1 MMNKKPQP
9 PLASIERKF
18 TVFSD
23 TDSDPDNNIELENTK
38 NQDNTSTK
46 NIPNVIKTLIKR
58 RCETLKHD
66 FTSSPHA
73 GQIVLI
79 NAQTL
84 SQHISQQDSKPSS
97 DFHVNDPLFVLLD
110 SAENNGSQWKG
121 WLVTQE
127 TDYAGHWDICLDPE
141 RDAPLNP
148 LVGMVQIWNR
158 VTLHTDFMG
167 RVVGELKDERL
178 ADIDTIAQRYQQYC
192 QQHPNQH
199 AEFTNDDP
207 RHRYQ
212 VLYQQAADYLSDAT
226 EVLAIAKASNSKKEA
241 SLSLNQWLQPLFL
254 QVDAIKRSIVPKVN
268 YAMGGDEEKDND
280 LLLNKSLR
288 IQASKKSLKDGKGYL
303 IKMSIRLENNAQNY
317 SIEFFEDDNL
327 EHYFELSASE
337 PITHFLRNPKNEEC
351 ELVIRDENDNVVHI
365 FHF

>member
-9 PLASIERKF
+9 PLATIERKF
-18 TVFSD
+18 TVLSD
-23 TDSDPDNNIELENTK
+23 INPDSNIELENTE
-38 NQDNTSTK
+38 NQDDASK
-46 NIPNVIKTLIKR
+46 KSIPHAIKALIKR
-58 RCETLKHD
+58 RCETLEHD
-66 FTSSPHA
+66 FTSPPHS

-79 NAQTL
+79 DAHTIAQL
-84 SQHISQQDSKPSS
+84 ISQQQPISS
-97 DFHVNDPLFVLLD
+97 PDFHLNDPLFVLLD
-110 SAENNGSQWKG
+110 SVENNASQWKG

-127 TDYAGHWDICLDPE
+127 TDYAGHWDICLDPK
-141 RDAPLNP
+141 RDAPLDP

-158 VTLHTDFMG
+158 VTLHTDFIG

-178 ADIDTIAQRYQQYC
+178 ADIDTITQRYQQYY
-192 QQHPNQH
+192 QQQPNHQ

-212 VLYQQAADYLSDAT
+212 ALYQQAAHSLSDAT
-226 EVLAIAKASNSKKEA
+226 EIILLEKASSREKEA
-241 SLSLNQWLQPLFL
+241 SLSLNQWLKPLFL
-254 QVDAIKRSIVPKVN
+254 QVDALKRSIVPQVN
-268 YAMGGDEEKDND
+268 YAMSDGKEKDND

-288 IQASKKSLKDGKGYL
+288 IQASKKILKDGKGYL
-303 IKMSIRLENNAQNY
+303 IKMSIRLENNEQNY

-337 PITHFLRNPKNEEC
+337 PTTHFLRNPKNEES
-351 ELVIRDENDNVVHI
+351 ELVIRDENDNVVHT

>member
-23 TDSDPDNNIELENTK
+23 TDSNSDNNIELENTK

-46 NIPNVIKTLIKR
+46 NIPDAIKTLIKR

-79 NAQTL
+79 DAQTL
-84 SQHISQQDSKPSS
+84 SQHISQQHPKSS
-97 DFHVNDPLFVLLD
+97 HDFHLNDPLFVLLD
-110 SAENNGSQWKG
+110 SVENNGSQWKG

-141 RDAPLNP
+141 RDAPLDP
-148 LVGMVQIWNR
+148 LVGMVQIWNQ
-158 VTLHTDFMG
+158 VTLHTDFIG

-178 ADIDTIAQRYQQYC
+178 ADIETIAQRYQQYC
-192 QQHPNQH
+192 QQHPNQQ

-212 VLYQQAADYLSDAT
+212 ALYQQAAHSLSDAT
-226 EVLAIAKASNSKKEA
+226 KILALEKASSSETEA

-254 QVDAIKRSIVPKVN
+254 QVDAMKRSIVPRVN
-268 YAMGGDEEKDND
+268 YAMGDGKEKDND

-288 IQASKKSLKDGKGYL
+288 IQASKKNLNNGKGYL
-303 IKMSIRLENNAQNY
+303 IKMSIRLENNEQNY

-327 EHYFELSASE
+327 EHYFELSVSE
-337 PITHFLRNPKNEEC
+337 PTTHFLRNPKNEES
-351 ELVIRDENDNVVHI
+351 ELVIRDKDDNIVH
-365 FHF
+365 HFFL